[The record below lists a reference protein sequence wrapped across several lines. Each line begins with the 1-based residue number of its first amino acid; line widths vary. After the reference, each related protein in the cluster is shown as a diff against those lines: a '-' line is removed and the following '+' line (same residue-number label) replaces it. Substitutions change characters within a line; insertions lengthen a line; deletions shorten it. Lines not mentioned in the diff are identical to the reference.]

1 MSRPDD
7 DASFEAFAVM
17 AREKCLR
24 LAVVGLGYVG
34 LPVAA
39 SYAAA
44 GFHVTGIERD
54 AARAAR
60 IRRGECP
67 IEGEEPG
74 LAALIEE
81 TVSAGRL
88 TATDDPSALG
98 GVDAILVCVETPIE
112 ADRLPRYAALE
123 AAITAIAAHARDG
136 ALLVVESTLAP
147 GTMDRKVRAWLE
159 RAGRA
164 GDLFVGHCPER
175 VMPGRLLQNLRA
187 MSRVLGGDSS
197 ATSRRMRALYSN
209 IVEADLD
216 EASCVAAELTK
227 TAENTYRD
235 VNIAFANELALACE
249 ASGADFLEVRAL
261 VNKSPGRNV
270 LLAGLGVG
278 GHCIPKDPW
287 LFAASR
293 EGTSPLRLVPTAR
306 LVNDE
311 MPLHVAE
318 LAEGALREA
327 GRAIDG
333 AVVTV
338 LGYAYL
344 EESDDERN
352 SPSETLVHALRAR
365 GAEVRVHDPFV
376 ARFSGSLDDA
386 LRGADVVVI
395 AVAHRAY
402 REIDWAKVGGI
413 LRTRALVDARL
424 SVTPDRARELGF
436 VVRGVGRG

>member
-1 MSRPDD
+1 MSRTD
-7 DASFEAFAVM
+7 DAASLADFR
-17 AREKCLR
+17 ARAQDRRLR

-39 SYAAA
+39 SYARA
-44 GFHVTGIERD
+44 GFQVTGIERD

-60 IRRGECP
+60 IQAGECL
-67 IEGEEPG
+67 IEGDEPG
-74 LAALIEE
+74 LAELVAS
-81 TVSAGRL
+81 VVGSGHL
-88 TATDDPSALG
+88 TARADPSALADA
-98 GVDAILVCVETPIE
+98 DAILVCVETPVE
-112 ADRLPRYAALE
+112 ADHLPRYAALE
-123 AAITAIAAHARDG
+123 SAIAAVAAHAPEG

-147 GTMDRKVRAWLE
+147 GTMDRRVRPWLE
-159 RAGRA
+159 ARGRA
-164 GDLFVGHCPER
+164 DLRVGHCPER

-187 MSRVLGGDSS
+187 MSRVLGGDSE
-197 ATSRRMRALYSN
+197 ATSARMRALYERV
-209 IVEADLD
+209 VEAELD
-216 EASCVAAELTK
+216 ETTCVVAELTK

-293 EGTSPLRLVPTAR
+293 EGHAPLRLVPTAR

-311 MPLHVAE
+311 MPLHVADLVE
-318 LAEGALREA
+318 DAIREA
-327 GRAIDG
+327 GRAIEG
-333 AVVTV
+333 AIVTV

-365 GAEVRVHDPFV
+365 GADVRVHDPFV
-376 ARFSGSLDDA
+376 ERFSGSLDDA
-386 LRGADVVVI
+386 LRGADAVVI

-402 REIDWAKVGGI
+402 REIDWERARALV
-413 LRTRALVDARL
+413 RSPALVDARL
-424 SVTPDRARELGF
+424 LVTPSHARERGF
-436 VVRGVGRG
+436 AFRGVGRA